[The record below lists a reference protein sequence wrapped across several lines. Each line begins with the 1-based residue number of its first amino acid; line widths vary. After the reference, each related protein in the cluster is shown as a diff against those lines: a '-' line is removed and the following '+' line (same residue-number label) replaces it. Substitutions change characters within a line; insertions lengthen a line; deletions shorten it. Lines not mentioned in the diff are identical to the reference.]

1 MKPKSRPLKKQV
13 FTFSNFLYRVAGFFL
28 LLVAIAN
35 VIFNVIS
42 LMQVRYSYGFGF
54 ASTSYL
60 FMYFHE
66 SIFNVSLRLTLIVL
80 ISFFFSGFLTFIS
93 TEVNKYKLKYL
104 VGAFVAYMIDFLF
117 LVIPLFPYQLS
128 TLELEFSF
136 VLHTSVLGLL
146 FIIIIIL
153 FIKTHLDNVR
163 ASNKPKNKEE
173 INRWFLI
180 DYHRSLW

>member
-1 MKPKSRPLKKQV
+1 
-13 FTFSNFLYRVAGFFL
+13 
-28 LLVAIAN
+28 
-35 VIFNVIS
+35 
-42 LMQVRYSYGFGF
+42 MQVRYSYGFGF

-104 VGAFVAYMIDFLF
+104 VAAFIAYMFDFLF

-136 VLHTSVLGLL
+136 VLHTNVLALL
-146 FIIIIIL
+146 FIIIVFL
-153 FIKTHLDNVR
+153 LLKTHIENVK
-163 ASNKPKNKEE
+163 AGKKPKNKEE
-173 INRWFLI
+173 INLWFLI
-180 DYHRSLW
+180 DYHRPLW

>member
-1 MKPKSRPLKKQV
+1 
-13 FTFSNFLYRVAGFFL
+13 
-28 LLVAIAN
+28 
-35 VIFNVIS
+35 
-42 LMQVRYSYGFGF
+42 MQVRYSYGFGF

-104 VGAFVAYMIDFLF
+104 VASFIAYMIDFLF

-136 VLHTSVLGLL
+136 VLHTIVLALL
-146 FIIIIIL
+146 FIIIVIL
-153 FIKTHLDNVR
+153 FLKTHIENVK
-163 ASNKPKNKEE
+163 AGKKPKNKAE
-173 INRWFLI
+173 INLWFLI
-180 DYHRSLW
+180 DYHCPLW

>member
-1 MKPKSRPLKKQV
+1 
-13 FTFSNFLYRVAGFFL
+13 
-28 LLVAIAN
+28 
-35 VIFNVIS
+35 
-42 LMQVRYSYGFGF
+42 MQVRYSYGFGF

-104 VGAFVAYMIDFLF
+104 VAAFIAYMFDFLF

-136 VLHTSVLGLL
+136 VLHTIVLALL
-146 FIIIIIL
+146 FIIIVIL
-153 FIKTHLDNVR
+153 FLKTHIENVK
-163 ASNKPKNKEE
+163 AGKKPKNKAE
-173 INRWFLI
+173 INLWFLI
-180 DYHRSLW
+180 DYHCPLW